1 MCTDFGP
8 DQLRFAGLI
17 PERVHKSE
25 YNVGFQPT
33 IIIPDLF
40 SCQKT
45 IPRPRPQGSDIKTK
59 TSGIKTKTK
68 AKTASSD
75 IKTKAK
81 TASSDIKTKTKA
93 VFKTKTA
100 SSDIKTKTKAVF
112 KTKIFKIR
120 SRDQDPKVS
129 SAKYNSNSRSMVAV
143 QSVVVI

>member
-59 TSGIKTKTK
+59 TSGIKTKAKTASSDIKTKTK

-75 IKTKAK
+75 IKTKA
-81 TASSDIKTKTKA
+81 
-93 VFKTKTA
+93 KTA